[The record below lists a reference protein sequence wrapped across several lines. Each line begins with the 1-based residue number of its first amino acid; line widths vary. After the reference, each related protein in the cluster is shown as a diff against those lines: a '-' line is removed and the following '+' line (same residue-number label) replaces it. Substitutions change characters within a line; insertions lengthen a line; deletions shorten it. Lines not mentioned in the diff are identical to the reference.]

1 MKEPEDIFPRQ
12 HERDSSSGQTGTQN
26 LGGSRSDIGQ
36 PRERP
41 PDAPTVVQGLLDAL
55 NRGDYD
61 AARGMLSDG
70 MTFVGVLGTREGAD
84 AYIGDMKRMRLK
96 YDVQKIFTSGD
107 DVCVFSNLKISGVSI
122 FCSSWYHVTD
132 GKIDSLRVVFDPRPV
147 LEQSRKH

>member
-1 MKEPEDIFPRQ
+1 MSQPDDSFPRQ
-12 HERDSSSGQTGTQN
+12 HERDSSGGQTGTTN
-26 LGGSRSDIGQ
+26 LGGSRSDVGQ

-41 PDAPTVVQGLLDAL
+41 PDAPTVVQRLLEAL

-61 AARGMLSDG
+61 AARALLSDD
-70 MTFVGVLGTREGAD
+70 MSFVGVLGAREGAD

-96 YDVQKIFTSGD
+96 YDVQKTFTSGD
-107 DVCVFSNLKISGVSI
+107 DVCVFSNLKISGVAI